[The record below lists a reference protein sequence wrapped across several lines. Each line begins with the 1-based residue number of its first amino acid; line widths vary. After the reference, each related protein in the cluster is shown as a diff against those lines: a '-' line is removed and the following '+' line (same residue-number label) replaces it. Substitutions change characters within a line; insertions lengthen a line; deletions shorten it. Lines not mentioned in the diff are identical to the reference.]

1 MKRFFDLIISTTGL
15 ILMGPLM
22 CAIAAAINLSDRG
35 PVFFFHERV
44 GLNEK
49 PFHMAKFR
57 TMTVHAESMGPA
69 VTWAGDPRITPIG
82 RLLRQ
87 TKTDELPQ
95 LWNVIS
101 GEMSLVGPRPEVEQY
116 TRLYDAEQR
125 QVLQLRPG
133 ITDPASLQYFDEER
147 ILTETDDV
155 EQHYVNHIMP
165 AKIRCNL
172 AYAQNAS
179 ASQDLLVIVCTLS
192 RVLRIRWPTEAFL
205 RHQQRPIVDKA
216 SQQDHHKPKMP

>member
-22 CAIAAAINLSDRG
+22 CAIAAAIKLSDRG

-57 TMTVHAESMGPA
+57 TMTLHAESMGPA

-165 AKIRCNL
+165 AKIRCK
-172 AYAQNAS
+172 S
-179 ASQDLLVIVCTLS
+179 GICSE
-192 RVLRIRWPTEAFL
+192 RIRQPRSLGDCVYAIACVANSLAHGGLSSSPTT
-205 RHQQRPIVDKA
+205 PNC
-216 SQQDHHKPKMP
+216 